1 MLYRRFPGYRKR
13 RSAHTTSHGRCQV
26 RQEQL
31 ATPVSSEA
39 RPQGGRSRDLRF
51 LLAVVLKAPF
61 KQKSGQEEESTGGCG
76 RDEAS

>member
-26 RQEQL
+26 RQELL
-31 ATPVSSEA
+31 ATPVYSEV
-39 RPQGGRSRDLRF
+39 RPLGAKSRLT
-51 LLAVVLKAPF
+51 LPACCGAKAPL